1 MKKRK
6 ITRRRFI
13 KNGLIWTAGTAT
25 SLGSFQN
32 AAANKKI
39 LGVSRTSL
47 KPLRAI
53 PTTCEQCPAG
63 CGIIAYLD
71 GERLV
76 QILGNPAHPN
86 NRGGI
91 CAKGIAGLNLVNDPE
106 RVLYPMKRQGTRGE
120 GRWSRITWDEVYSA
134 LSKHIKEMIRDGRT
148 SECVFDKG
156 KNDPLL
162 DLFTDSLEKAH
173 IIDRHALKNLNRDRA
188 YTSMTGSPSLI
199 EDVGE
204 SRIILNF
211 GANPYANHDQFI
223 AMARRLVL
231 ARVER
236 GARLFTFD
244 VRLSETAAKSDA
256 WYPIKAGTDGI
267 VALAMAGVIVERG
280 LADRVFMDQK
290 TNSTLSMIRR
300 HLSPY
305 TPEVAEKE
313 SGVRAADIERLAIEF
328 ATTQPS
334 VAITG
339 GGISDHMNG
348 NQNVR
353 CVALLNW
360 LTGNL
365 EKKGGLFF
373 PRFLE
378 NSLLRGPYARETRLN
393 SNVNF
398 KGIVELQETG
408 KKIDTYFTYFSNPA
422 YSEPDCKSTERLL
435 KDEKIVPFLVVMDT
449 HLTET
454 AMLADMVLPAATYLE
469 GWGVSRAPSLDR
481 TPILNL
487 RQPVVSLLSTAEVLR
502 SPSFDVGKLLEP
514 SFRPR
519 GKSKEVGNFCLELA
533 RRIEGDVFKNL
544 PYRDTKDYINTVISS
559 LPLIKTQGGLD
570 ALKTKGFWM
579 GEASQ
584 RKNSRMRTNKKIR
597 SGSKKIEIYS
607 SSLGKKGFSPL
618 PAYQSIAFHS
628 KKGKNEFVLTPFKS
642 NLTAS
647 GTANSKWA
655 REILHGS
662 RLWINK
668 KAAAHLGIKN
678 GDRVRVDSP
687 AGAII
692 TRVLTTSRIHP
703 DSVAL
708 AEGLGHTAVGN
719 VAKAR
724 RFKSKDQ
731 DTNLIWWSKKG
742 SGVNPKEV
750 IERREDSVGRGLGL
764 KDTVVRIKKIV

>member
-1 MKKRK
+1 MKKRR
-6 ITRRRFI
+6 ITRRKFI

-32 AAANKKI
+32 AAANNQI
-39 LGVSRTSL
+39 PGVSRTSL

-91 CAKGIAGLNLVNDPE
+91 CAKGIAGINLVNDPE

-120 GRWSRITWDEVYSA
+120 GHWSRITWDEVYSV
-134 LSKHIKEMIRDGRT
+134 LSKHIQEMIRDGRT
-148 SECVFDKG
+148 NECVFDKG
-156 KNDPLL
+156 QNDPLL
-162 DLFTDSLEKAH
+162 DLFTDTLEKAH
-173 IIDRHALKNLNRDRA
+173 IIDRYALKNLNSDVA

-223 AMARRLVL
+223 AMARRLVH
-231 ARVER
+231 ARIER

-267 VALAMAGVIVERG
+267 VALAIARVIVEKG
-280 LADRVFMDQK
+280 LADRVFVDQK

-300 HLSPY
+300 HLSSY
-305 TPEVAEKE
+305 TPEAAEKE

-339 GGISDHMNG
+339 GGISDHVNG

-360 LTGNL
+360 LAGNL

-378 NSLLRGPYARETRLN
+378 NPLSSEPSAGETRLN
-393 SNVNF
+393 SNKNS
-398 KGIVELQETG
+398 KGIVELQEAG
-408 KKIDTYFTYFSNPA
+408 KKIGTYMAYLSNPA
-422 YSEPDCKSTERLL
+422 YSEPDNKSTERLL
-435 KDEKIVPFLVVMDT
+435 KDEKIVPFLAVMDT

-469 GWGVSRAPSLDR
+469 GWGVSQAPSLDR
-481 TPILNL
+481 TPILNF

-519 GKSKEVGNFCLELA
+519 GESKEVGNFCLELA
-533 RRIEGDVFKNL
+533 RRIEGDVLKNL

-559 LPLIKTQGGLD
+559 LPIIKTQGGLD
-570 ALKTKGFWM
+570 ALKTKGFWID
-579 GEASQ
+579 EASQ
-584 RKNSRMRTNKKIR
+584 RKDSRMRTNKKIL
-597 SGSKKIEIYS
+597 SVSKKIEIYS
-607 SSLGKKGFSPL
+607 SSLGKKVLSPL
-618 PAYQSIAFHS
+618 PAYLSILFHS

-647 GTANSKWA
+647 GTTNSKWA

-668 KAAAHLGIKN
+668 KAAERLGIKN
-678 GDRVRVDSP
+678 GDRVRVASP
-687 AGAII
+687 VGAVI

-750 IERREDSVGRGLGL
+750 IERREDPVGGGLGS
-764 KDTVVRIKKIV
+764 KDTVVRIEKL